1 MTFLLNV
8 DPLLIVKIVADPPE
22 PFFLQNSLN
31 PVMFL
36 PCLAKTGGN
45 CQEAVMLVEELAVNL
60 KAAGGCDGTEIN
72 NISCLL

>member
-1 MTFLLNV
+1 MTSLFNV
-8 DPLLIVKIVADPPE
+8 DPPLIVKVAADPPE

-45 CQEAVMLVEELAVNL
+45 CQEALMLVEELAVNL
-60 KAAGGCDGTEIN
+60 KVVGGFDGTEIKRK
-72 NISCLL
+72 

>member
-1 MTFLLNV
+1 
-8 DPLLIVKIVADPPE
+8 
-22 PFFLQNSLN
+22 
-31 PVMFL
+31 MFL

-72 NISCLL
+72 KHQLLVVIFS